1 MFHTTENVIKF
12 LLDNGIE
19 EEGTHE
25 DLMKLGGKYAKL
37 YKSNSA
43 E

>member
-1 MFHTTENVIKF
+1 MEDIIKF

-25 DLMKLGGKYAKL
+25 DLMKLGGKYTKL
-37 YKSNSA
+37 YKSNNV